1 MSSRDYIRHVVS
13 ANTLPNDARVGDEYF
28 DPVANKLYKVL
39 AINGTTVTSTEL
51 LTTGPA
57 LANSS
62 INIGKVN
69 LVGYAPTNSANTG
82 TLVVSGGVGISDSVY
97 VGNRIGFS
105 NTNNISVSYQTY
117 NPATQTIDTF
127 FG

>member
-1 MSSRDYIRHVVS
+1 MSSRDYIRHVVT
-13 ANTLPNDARVGDEYF
+13 ANTLPNGARVGDEYF

-69 LVGYAPTNSANTG
+69 LVGYASSNSSNTG
-82 TLVVSGGVGISDSVY
+82 TLIVSGGVGVSDSVY
-97 VGNRIGFS
+97 VGSRIGFS